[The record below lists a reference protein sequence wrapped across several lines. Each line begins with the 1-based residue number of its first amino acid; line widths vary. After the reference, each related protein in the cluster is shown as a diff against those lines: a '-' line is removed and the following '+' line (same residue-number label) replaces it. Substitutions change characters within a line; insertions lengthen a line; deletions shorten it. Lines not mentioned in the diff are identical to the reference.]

1 MFKPMEATRN
11 GSISV
16 SGRQYLYV
24 LISTFATLLITA
36 QLLPFYY
43 ETGNDVH
50 AKIVC
55 SGVLSGFPEGLISS
69 YGCFVLLSNAY
80 AWMYQLW
87 PAVPWF
93 DLFGIFF
100 LSVMTAHFVLVAF
113 FWHPTK
119 NIFTNIVKGSVLL
132 LLLVN
137 LVQSEPTRTGILLTG
152 TSMMLMYHLHLSQQG
167 YLKIWL
173 LLMAIAGM
181 LIRVESGLLA
191 LALTQAY
198 VYLAGYPKRK
208 VFITSLP
215 VNLFAVLLLL
225 FINYPRNAAE
235 QAYLDIRPYQF
246 TLWDYH
252 QQHEDILLDSR
263 SDSVKLA
270 TAKRSFLAD
279 EEALSPEFF
288 ESIRL
293 KQTDKTPDD
302 LPNYFQNFTYQQK
315 RMTDY
320 FEQFILLYPSLIV
333 GYLLF
338 FLFILNRAVY
348 PGIAVL
354 NLGMFTVSLLLLA
367 FFMKMEW
374 RLLYPLL
381 SLSIIILLMQPV
393 ANDRIYGPE
402 KWFSL
407 LILIT
412 SLSCILN
419 MTGYYLM
426 RKSIVQAQLRN
437 IREQLCDLPK
447 ESVVLMDKNS
457 IINWYGA
464 YFQRIDYSK
473 LPLLVPYDNGL
484 MFIQNSHKRF
494 LHHSYGC
501 STFECI
507 TKQTLSKSNVYLLSD
522 NRRRELIS
530 NYLKEIYSIR
540 INFKLLMSTSHT
552 QTNRG
557 IHEGL
562 NIYKIFKE

>member
-1 MFKPMEATRN
+1 M
-11 GSISV
+11 
-16 SGRQYLYV
+16 
-24 LISTFATLLITA
+24 
-36 QLLPFYY
+36 
-43 ETGNDVH
+43 
-50 AKIVC
+50 
-55 SGVLSGFPEGLISS
+55 
-69 YGCFVLLSNAY
+69 
-80 AWMYQLW
+80 
-87 PAVPWF
+87 
-93 DLFGIFF
+93 
-100 LSVMTAHFVLVAF
+100 
-113 FWHPTK
+113 
-119 NIFTNIVKGSVLL
+119 
-132 LLLVN
+132 
-137 LVQSEPTRTGILLTG
+137 
-152 TSMMLMYHLHLSQQG
+152 
-167 YLKIWL
+167 
-173 LLMAIAGM
+173 MAIAGM

-198 VYLAGYPKRK
+198 VYLTGYSKRK
-208 VFITSLP
+208 VFLTSLP

-263 SDSVKLA
+263 ADSVKLA

-315 RMTDY
+315 RMADY
-320 FEQFILLYPSLIV
+320 FEQFILAYPSLFV

-338 FLFILNRAVY
+338 FLFILNRAVF
-348 PGIAVL
+348 PGKAVL
-354 NLGMFTVSLLLLA
+354 NISMFAVTLLLLA

-393 ANDRIYGPE
+393 AADRIYGPE
-402 KWFSL
+402 KWLSI

-426 RKSIVQAQLRN
+426 RKSNVQAQLRD
-437 IREQLCDLPK
+437 IREQLSDLPK
-447 ESVVLMDKNS
+447 ESVVLMDKNA

-464 YFQRIDYSK
+464 YFQRIDYNK

-494 LHHSYGC
+494 LYQTLGC
-501 STFECI
+501 NTFECI
-507 TKQTLSKSNVYLLSD
+507 TKQTLSRSNVYLLSD
-522 NRRRELIS
+522 NRRKELIL
-530 NYLKEIYSIR
+530 NYLAEIYKIR
-540 INFKLLMSTSHT
+540 INLKPSMSTSHT
-552 QTNRG
+552 HTNRG